1 MTYNKKTNWNE
12 YYKKSSFVASFTR
25 KITQNYIINYLKKF
39 FSSNESFLIQE
50 MGGANSCF
58 LKGIINKFPKC
69 KYSILDNS
77 EEGIRVS
84 KKNFFGY
91 KNVFVNSIDL
101 LKENKIMESDVVI
114 SAGLIEHFNVEN
126 TALMIQKHFEY
137 VKSEGL
143 VIITYPTPT
152 LIYRI
157 SRKFMEIFSIWQF
170 HDERPLR
177 MKEVADNVS
186 KYGYIIDHKINRY
199 IPLSQGLI
207 CCKKFS
213 LTK

>member
-1 MTYNKKTNWNE
+1 MTFKKKTNWNE

-39 FSSNESFLIQE
+39 FSSNETFLIQE

-58 LKGIINKFPKC
+58 LKGIIKKYPEC

-84 KKNFFGY
+84 KKNFSSY
-91 KNVFVNSIDL
+91 ENVVVNNIDL
-101 LKENKIMESDVVI
+101 LKENKIIESDVVI
-114 SAGLIEHFNVEN
+114 SAGLIEHFDIEN
-126 TALMIQKHFEY
+126 TALMIKKHFQY
-137 VKSEGL
+137 TKSEGL
-143 VIITYPTPT
+143 VIMTYPTPT

-157 SRKFMEIFSIWQF
+157 SRKLMEILSIWQF

-177 MKEVADNVS
+177 MKEVANIAS
-186 KYGYIIDHKINRY
+186 KYGFIIDHKINRF

-207 CCKKFS
+207 CCKKFK
-213 LTK
+213 LNK